1 MIFTSFLLLLFLIN
15 VDARPTDPHL
25 EHRSDN
31 PAPLVARV
39 YPPQYGSG
47 GSRNRNSH
55 QDSRPPPRTSNH
67 YPPPRD
73 VSPPPKAPTPPPA
86 SEWPPVPPTAD
97 TLIGYVYLPQDIVR
111 HMQETENFLPVTVNR
126 ATSSL
131 LEGTEIM
138 DMAYPDPVAAM
149 RALHPSDFGG
159 YHEVSLS
166 RLKPPKNK
174 VN

>member
-31 PAPLVARV
+31 PAPLLL
-39 YPPQYGSG
+39 GSTRL
-47 GSRNRNSH
+47 S
-55 QDSRPPPRTSNH
+55 
-67 YPPPRD
+67 
-73 VSPPPKAPTPPPA
+73 
-86 SEWPPVPPTAD
+86 
-97 TLIGYVYLPQDIVR
+97 YVYLPQDIVR

-159 YHEVSLS
+159 YHECLISANKNSFINDNKHEMVFVNDQQALEHPEHY
-166 RLKPPKNK
+166 LKDFLRRSGIRDPDPIWFSKATN
-174 VN
+174 N